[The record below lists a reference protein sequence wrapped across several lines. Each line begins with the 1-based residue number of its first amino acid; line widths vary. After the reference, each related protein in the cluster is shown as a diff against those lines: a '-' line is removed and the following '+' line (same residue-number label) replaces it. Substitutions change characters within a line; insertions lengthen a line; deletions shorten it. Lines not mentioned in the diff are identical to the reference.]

1 MENNI
6 ENSDRL
12 ISSDG
17 IIKKSMVA
25 SMGAGLIPIPIVDIV
40 ALSGIQLKM
49 LHSLTEVYEIPFSK
63 NVGKSVISSLVGGVL
78 PTYAAAGIG
87 ASLAKLIPIG
97 GTAVG
102 MMTMSS
108 FGGTS
113 TYAIGQVFVKH
124 FESGGTLLNFDP
136 EKMQEYFLSA
146 FKKGEEKVKQQTDES
161 STSPA

>member
-6 ENSDRL
+6 ENDRL
-12 ISSDG
+12 INSNG
-17 IIKKSMVA
+17 IIKKSMAA

-49 LHSLTEVYEIPFSK
+49 LHSLTEVYEVPFSK
-63 NVGKSVISSLVGGVL
+63 NIGKSIISSLVGGIF
-78 PTYAAAGIG
+78 PAYAAAGIG
-87 ASLAKLIPIG
+87 ASLTKLIPVG

-108 FGGTS
+108 FGGAS

-146 FKKGEEKVKQQTDES
+146 FKKGKEEVKQED
-161 STSPA
+161 TSPA

>member
-6 ENSDRL
+6 ESNDKLIKSDET
-12 ISSDG
+12 IN
-17 IIKKSMVA
+17 KYMVA
-25 SMGAGLIPIPIVDIV
+25 SMGAGLIPVPIVDII

-49 LHSLTEVYEIPFSK
+49 LHSLTEIYEIPFSK
-63 NVGKSVISSLVGGVL
+63 NIGKSVISSLICGVL

-97 GTAVG
+97 GTAIG
-102 MMTMSS
+102 MMAISS
-108 FGGTS
+108 FGGAS

-136 EKMQEYFLSA
+136 EKMQEYFLAA
-146 FKKGEEKVKQQTDES
+146 FKKGEEEVKQKDDNS
-161 STSPA
+161 SASPA